1 MRKQI
6 NLSFVH
12 KGYIMN
18 IGIDKIGFAAPDYV
32 LDLADLAQARNV
44 DPNKFKIGL
53 LQSEMAVAP
62 VTQDIISL
70 GAKAAED
77 ILTEEDKQ
85 TIDMVIVGTES
96 SVDQSKAAAVTIHG
110 LLGIQPF
117 ARSIEMKEA
126 CYGATAG
133 LSLAKSHIAQ
143 FPESK
148 VLVIASDIAKYG
160 VASGGEPTQGAG
172 AVAMLVTAN
181 PRILVLNNDNV
192 CQTRD
197 IYDFWRPN
205 YDKYP
210 RVDGKFSTE
219 QYTDCL
225 TTTFDYYQQKTGKTL
240 NDFAAMCLH
249 IPFSKQGLKGLQ
261 AIAQDEETL
270 SRLTERFQE
279 AIVYNKVVG
288 NIYTGSIF
296 LSLLS
301 LLENSRALETEDQ
314 ILFYSY
320 GSGAVCEIFSG
331 QLVEDY
337 RDHLQE
343 NRLEQLNQRTKLSVK
358 EYEQVFFEEITLDET
373 GSSLNLPEDQ
383 SPFALIKVDNHK
395 RIYRK

>member
-1 MRKQI
+1 
-6 NLSFVH
+6 
-12 KGYIMN
+12 MN

-70 GAKAAED
+70 GTKVAEA

-133 LSLAKSHIAQ
+133 LSLAKSHISL

-225 TTTFDYYQQKTGKTL
+225 TTTFDYYGQKTGKTL
-240 NDFAAMCLH
+240 KDFAAMCLH

-288 NIYTGSIF
+288 NVYTGSIF

-301 LLENSRALETEDQ
+301 LLENSRALEAGDQ

-331 QLVEDY
+331 SLVEGY
-337 RDHLQE
+337 QNYLEE
-343 NRLEQLNQRTKLSVK
+343 NRLEQLNERTKLSVE
-358 EYEQVFFEEITLDET
+358 EYEQVFFREVSLDENGT
-373 GSSLNLPEDQ
+373 SLDLPADQ
-383 SPFALIKVDNHK
+383 SPFALIKVENHK
-395 RIYRK
+395 RIYRKYSRMN

>member
-1 MRKQI
+1 
-6 NLSFVH
+6 
-12 KGYIMN
+12 MN

-62 VTQDIISL
+62 ITQDIISL
-70 GAKAAED
+70 GAKAAET

-85 TIDMVIVGTES
+85 AIDMVIVGTES

-261 AIAQDEETL
+261 AITQDEETL
-270 SRLTERFQE
+270 ERLTERFQE

-301 LLENSRALETEDQ
+301 LLENSRALETGDQ

-331 QLVEDY
+331 QLVEGY

-373 GSSLNLPEDQ
+373 GSSLDLPEDQ
-383 SPFALIKVDNHK
+383 NPFALVKVENHK

>member
-1 MRKQI
+1 
-6 NLSFVH
+6 
-12 KGYIMN
+12 MN

-53 LQSEMAVAP
+53 LQSEMAVTP

-70 GAKAAED
+70 GAKAAEA

-133 LSLAKSHIAQ
+133 LSLAKSHISQ

-148 VLVIASDIAKYG
+148 VLVIASDVAKYG

-181 PRILVLNNDNV
+181 PRTLVLNNDNV

-240 NDFAAMCLH
+240 KDFAAMCLH

-301 LLENSRALETEDQ
+301 LLENSRALEAGDQ

-331 QLVEDY
+331 SLVEGY
-337 RDHLQE
+337 QNYLEE
-343 NRLEQLNQRTKLSVK
+343 NRLEQLNERTKLSVK
-358 EYEQVFFEEITLDET
+358 EYEQVFFEEVSLDENGT
-373 GSSLNLPEDQ
+373 SLDLPADQ
-383 SPFALIKVDNHK
+383 SPFALIKVENHK
-395 RIYRK
+395 RIYRKYSQMN

>member
-1 MRKQI
+1 
-6 NLSFVH
+6 
-12 KGYIMN
+12 MN

-70 GAKAAED
+70 GAKAAEA

-181 PRILVLNNDNV
+181 PQILVLNNDNV

-225 TTTFDYYQQKTGKTL
+225 TTTFDYYQQKTGKAL

-301 LLENSRALETEDQ
+301 LLENSRALETGDQ

>member
-1 MRKQI
+1 
-6 NLSFVH
+6 
-12 KGYIMN
+12 MN

-53 LQSEMAVAP
+53 LQSEMAVTP
-62 VTQDIISL
+62 VTQDIVSL
-70 GAKAAED
+70 GAKAAEA

-133 LSLAKSHIAQ
+133 LSLAKSHISL

-181 PRILVLNNDNV
+181 PRTLILNNDNV

-225 TTTFDYYQQKTGKTL
+225 TTTFDYYGQKTGKTL
-240 NDFAAMCLH
+240 KDFAAMCLH

-301 LLENSRALETEDQ
+301 LLENSRALEAGDQ

-331 QLVEDY
+331 SLVEGY
-337 RDHLQE
+337 QNYLEE
-343 NRLEQLNQRTKLSVK
+343 NRLEQLNERTKLSVE
-358 EYEQVFFEEITLDET
+358 EYEQVFFKEVSLDENGT
-373 GSSLNLPEDQ
+373 SLDLPADQ
-383 SPFALIKVDNHK
+383 SPFALIKVENHK
-395 RIYRK
+395 RIYRKYSRMN

>member
-1 MRKQI
+1 
-6 NLSFVH
+6 
-12 KGYIMN
+12 MN

-62 VTQDIISL
+62 ITQDIVTL
-70 GAKAAED
+70 GAQAAEA
-77 ILTEEDKQ
+77 ILTDDDKQ
-85 TIDMVIVGTES
+85 SIDMVIVGTES
-96 SVDQSKAAAVTIHG
+96 SVDQSKATAVSIHG

-143 FPESK
+143 FPNSK

-160 VASGGEPTQGAG
+160 VASGGEATQGAG
-172 AVAMLVTAN
+172 AVAMLVTAD

-210 RVDGKFSTE
+210 RVDGRFSTE

-225 TTTFDYYQQKTGKTL
+225 TTTFDYYQQKTSKSL
-240 NDFAAMCLH
+240 EEFAAMCLH

-261 AIAQDEETL
+261 AIAQDESTL
-270 SRLTERFQE
+270 NRLTERFQE

-301 LLENSRALETEDQ
+301 LLENSRALEAGDQ

-331 QLVEDY
+331 QLVEGY
-337 RDHLQE
+337 RNHLQE
-343 NRLEQLNQRTKLSVK
+343 NRLEILNQRTKLSLE
-358 EYEQVFFEEITLDET
+358 EYEQVFFQEITLDET
-373 GSSLNLPEDQ
+373 GTSVDLPEDQ
-383 SPFALIKVDNHK
+383 SPYALLKVENHK

>member
-1 MRKQI
+1 
-6 NLSFVH
+6 
-12 KGYIMN
+12 MN

-53 LQSEMAVAP
+53 LQSEMAVTP

-70 GAKAAED
+70 GAKAAEA

-133 LSLAKSHIAQ
+133 LSLAKSHISQ

-181 PRILVLNNDNV
+181 PRTLVLNNDNV

-219 QYTDCL
+219 QYTACL
-225 TTTFDYYQQKTGKTL
+225 TTTFGYYQQKTGKTL
-240 NDFAAMCLH
+240 KDFAAMCLH

-301 LLENSRALETEDQ
+301 LLENSRALEAGDQ

-331 QLVEDY
+331 SLVEGY
-337 RDHLQE
+337 QNYLEE
-343 NRLEQLNQRTKLSVK
+343 NRLEQLNQRTKLSVE
-358 EYEQVFFEEITLDET
+358 EYEQVFFEEVSLDENGT
-373 GSSLNLPEDQ
+373 SLDLPADQ
-383 SPFALIKVDNHK
+383 SPFALIKVENHK

>member
-1 MRKQI
+1 
-6 NLSFVH
+6 
-12 KGYIMN
+12 MN

-62 VTQDIISL
+62 ITQDIISL
-70 GAKAAED
+70 GATAAEA

-148 VLVIASDIAKYG
+148 VLVITSDIAKYG

-225 TTTFDYYQQKTGKTL
+225 TTTFGYYQQKTGKTL

-261 AIAQDEETL
+261 AITQDEETL
-270 SRLTERFQE
+270 ERLTERFQE
-279 AIVYNKVVG
+279 AIIYNKVVG

-331 QLVEDY
+331 QLVEGY

-373 GSSLNLPEDQ
+373 GSSLDLPEDQ
-383 SPFALIKVDNHK
+383 TPFALIKVENHK

>member
-1 MRKQI
+1 
-6 NLSFVH
+6 
-12 KGYIMN
+12 MN

-62 VTQDIISL
+62 ITQDIISL
-70 GAKAAED
+70 GAKAAEA

-172 AVAMLVTAN
+172 AVAMLVTAK

-261 AIAQDEETL
+261 AITQDAETL
-270 SRLTERFQE
+270 ERLTERFQE

-301 LLENSRALETEDQ
+301 LLENSRALETGDQ

-331 QLVEDY
+331 QLVEGY
-337 RDHLQE
+337 RDYLQE

-373 GSSLNLPEDQ
+373 GSSLDLPEDQ
-383 SPFALIKVDNHK
+383 TPFALIKVDNHK

>member
-1 MRKQI
+1 
-6 NLSFVH
+6 
-12 KGYIMN
+12 MN
-18 IGIDKIGFAAPDYV
+18 IGIDKIGFAAPSYV
-32 LDLADLAQARNV
+32 LNLADLALARQI

-62 VTQDIISL
+62 ITQDIVTL
-70 GAKAAED
+70 GAQAAAA
-77 ILTEEDKQ
+77 ILSEEDKAA
-85 TIDMVIVGTES
+85 IDMVIVGTES
-96 SVDQSKAAAVTIHG
+96 SIDQSKAAAVFIHQ

-117 ARSIEMKEA
+117 TRSIEIKEA

-143 FPESK
+143 SPHSK

-160 VASGGEPTQGAG
+160 IASGGEATQGAG
-172 AVAMLVTAN
+172 AIAMLITAD
-181 PRILVLNNDNV
+181 PSIMILHNDNV

-197 IYDFWRPN
+197 IMDFWRPN

-225 TTTFDYYQQKTGKTL
+225 KTTFDYYVEQTGKNL
-240 NDFAAMCLH
+240 ADFAAMCLH

-261 AIAQDEETL
+261 AICQNDEKTL
-270 SRLTERFQE
+270 HRLTKRFHE
-279 AIVYNKVVG
+279 ATVYNQVVG
-288 NIYTGSIF
+288 NIYTASIF

-301 LLENSRALETEDQ
+301 LLENSQALEAGNS

-331 QLVEDY
+331 TLVEGY
-337 RDHLQE
+337 HQQLAATER
-343 NRLEQLNQRTKLSVK
+343 LNQLRARKRLSVA
-358 EYEQVFFEEITLDET
+358 EYETIFFEEIKLDEA
-373 GSSLNLPEDQ
+373 GNAIGLPVDDC
-383 SPFALIKVDNHK
+383 PFALLSVNQHK
-395 RIYRK
+395 RIYRKN

>member
-1 MRKQI
+1 
-6 NLSFVH
+6 
-12 KGYIMN
+12 MN

-32 LDLADLAQARNV
+32 LDLADLALARNI

-62 VTQDIISL
+62 ITQDIVTL
-70 GAKAAED
+70 GAQAAEA
-77 ILTEEDKQ
+77 ILTEEDKK

-96 SVDQSKAAAVTIHG
+96 SIDQSKAAAVSIHN

-133 LSLAKSHIAQ
+133 LSLAKGHIAQ
-143 FPESK
+143 FPKSK

-160 VASGGEPTQGAG
+160 IASGGEPTQGAG

-225 TTTFDYYQQKTGKTL
+225 TTTFDYYQQKTSKKL
-240 NDFAAMCLH
+240 KDFAAMCLH

-261 AIAQDEETL
+261 AIAQDQETL
-270 SRLTERFQE
+270 TNLTERFQE
-279 AIVYNKVVG
+279 AIVYNKIVG

-301 LLENSRALETEDQ
+301 LLENSRVLKAEDQ

-331 QLVEDY
+331 YLVEGY
-337 RDHLQE
+337 LNQ
-343 NRLEQLNQRTKLSVK
+343 LEQDRLHRLNQRTKLSVE
-358 EYEQVFFEEITLDET
+358 EYENIFFEELSLDET
-373 GSSLNLPEDQ
+373 GTSSDLPVDH
-383 SPFALIKVDNHK
+383 STFSLIKVDKHK
-395 RIYRK
+395 RIYRKN

>member
-1 MRKQI
+1 
-6 NLSFVH
+6 
-12 KGYIMN
+12 MN

-70 GAKAAED
+70 GAKAAEA

-172 AVAMLVTAN
+172 AVAMLVAAS

-279 AIVYNKVVG
+279 AIVYNKVIG

-301 LLENSRALETEDQ
+301 LLENSRALETGDQ

-331 QLVEDY
+331 QLVEGY
-337 RDHLQE
+337 RNHLQE

-373 GSSLNLPEDQ
+373 GSSLDLPEDQ

>member
-1 MRKQI
+1 
-6 NLSFVH
+6 
-12 KGYIMN
+12 MN

-53 LQSEMAVAP
+53 LQSEMAVTP

-70 GAKAAED
+70 GAKAAEA

-133 LSLAKSHIAQ
+133 LSLAKSHISQ

-181 PRILVLNNDNV
+181 PRTLVLNNDNV

-225 TTTFDYYQQKTGKTL
+225 TTTFGYYQQKTGKTL
-240 NDFAAMCLH
+240 KDFAAMCLH

-301 LLENSRALETEDQ
+301 LLENSRALEAGDQ

-331 QLVEDY
+331 SLVEGY
-337 RDHLQE
+337 QNYLEE

-358 EYEQVFFEEITLDET
+358 EYEQVFFEEVSLDENGT
-373 GSSLNLPEDQ
+373 SLDLPADQ
-383 SPFALIKVDNHK
+383 SPFALIKVENHK
-395 RIYRK
+395 RIYRKYSRMN

>member
-1 MRKQI
+1 
-6 NLSFVH
+6 
-12 KGYIMN
+12 MN

-62 VTQDIISL
+62 ITQDIISL
-70 GAKAAED
+70 GAKAAET

-261 AIAQDEETL
+261 AITQDAETL
-270 SRLTERFQE
+270 DRLTERFQE

-301 LLENSRALETEDQ
+301 LLENSRALETGDQ

-331 QLVEDY
+331 QLVEGY

-373 GSSLNLPEDQ
+373 GSSLDLPEDQ
-383 SPFALIKVDNHK
+383 TPFALIKVDNHK

>member
-1 MRKQI
+1 
-6 NLSFVH
+6 
-12 KGYIMN
+12 MN

-62 VTQDIISL
+62 ITQDIISL
-70 GAKAAED
+70 GAKAAET

-225 TTTFDYYQQKTGKTL
+225 TTTFNYYQQKTGKTL
-240 NDFAAMCLH
+240 NNFAAMCLH

-261 AIAQDEETL
+261 AITRDAETL
-270 SRLTERFQE
+270 ERLTERFQE

-301 LLENSRALETEDQ
+301 LLENSRALETGDQ

-331 QLVEDY
+331 QLVEGY

-373 GSSLNLPEDQ
+373 GSSLDLPEDQ
-383 SPFALIKVDNHK
+383 TPFALIKVDNHK

>member
-1 MRKQI
+1 
-6 NLSFVH
+6 
-12 KGYIMN
+12 MN

-62 VTQDIISL
+62 ITQDIISL
-70 GAKAAED
+70 GAKAAET

-261 AIAQDEETL
+261 AITQDAETL
-270 SRLTERFQE
+270 ERLTERFQE

-301 LLENSRALETEDQ
+301 LLENSRALETGDQ

-331 QLVEDY
+331 QLVEGY

-373 GSSLNLPEDQ
+373 GSSLDLPEDQ

>member
-1 MRKQI
+1 
-6 NLSFVH
+6 
-12 KGYIMN
+12 MN

-53 LQSEMAVAP
+53 LQSEMAVTP

-70 GAKAAED
+70 GAKAAEA

-133 LSLAKSHIAQ
+133 LSLAKSHISQ

-181 PRILVLNNDNV
+181 PRTLVLNNDNV

-225 TTTFDYYQQKTGKTL
+225 TTTFGYYQQKTGKTL
-240 NDFAAMCLH
+240 KDFAAMCLH

-301 LLENSRALETEDQ
+301 LLENSRALEAGDQ

-331 QLVEDY
+331 SLVEGY
-337 RDHLQE
+337 QNYLEE

-358 EYEQVFFEEITLDET
+358 EYEQVFFEEVSLDENGT
-373 GSSLNLPEDQ
+373 SLDLPADQ
-383 SPFALIKVDNHK
+383 SPFALIKVENHK

>member
-1 MRKQI
+1 
-6 NLSFVH
+6 
-12 KGYIMN
+12 MN

-62 VTQDIISL
+62 ITQDIISL
-70 GAKAAED
+70 GAKAAEA
-77 ILTEEDKQ
+77 ILTEEDKH

-225 TTTFDYYQQKTGKTL
+225 TTTFGYYQQKTGKTL

-261 AIAQDEETL
+261 AITQDEETL
-270 SRLTERFQE
+270 ERLTERFQE

-301 LLENSRALETEDQ
+301 LLENSRALETGDQ

-331 QLVEDY
+331 QLVEGY

-373 GSSLNLPEDQ
+373 GSSLDLPEDQ
-383 SPFALIKVDNHK
+383 TPFALIKVENHK

>member
-1 MRKQI
+1 
-6 NLSFVH
+6 
-12 KGYIMN
+12 MN

-70 GAKAAED
+70 GAKAAEA
-77 ILTEEDKQ
+77 ILADEDKQ

-133 LSLAKSHIAQ
+133 LSLAKSHISQ

-181 PRILVLNNDNV
+181 PRTLVLNNDNV

-240 NDFAAMCLH
+240 KDFAAMCLH

-301 LLENSRALETEDQ
+301 LLENSRALEKGDQ

-320 GSGAVCEIFSG
+320 GSGAICEIFSG
-331 QLVEDY
+331 SLVEGYQDY
-337 RDHLQE
+337 LEE
-343 NRLEQLNQRTKLSVK
+343 NRLEQLNERTKLSVE
-358 EYEQVFFEEITLDET
+358 EYEQVFFEEVSLDENGT
-373 GSSLNLPEDQ
+373 SLDLPADQ
-383 SPFALIKVDNHK
+383 SPFALIKVENHK

>member
-1 MRKQI
+1 
-6 NLSFVH
+6 
-12 KGYIMN
+12 MN

-62 VTQDIISL
+62 ITQDIISL
-70 GAKAAED
+70 GAKAAET

-261 AIAQDEETL
+261 AITQDAETL
-270 SRLTERFQE
+270 ERLTERFQE
-279 AIVYNKVVG
+279 AIIYNKVIG

-301 LLENSRALETEDQ
+301 LLENSRALETGDQ

-331 QLVEDY
+331 QLVEGY

-343 NRLEQLNQRTKLSVK
+343 NRLKQLNQRTKLSVK

-373 GSSLNLPEDQ
+373 GSSLDLPEDQ
-383 SPFALIKVDNHK
+383 NPFALIKVDNHK

>member
-1 MRKQI
+1 
-6 NLSFVH
+6 
-12 KGYIMN
+12 MN

-32 LDLADLAQARNV
+32 LDLAELAQARNV

-62 VTQDIISL
+62 ITQDIISL
-70 GAKAAED
+70 GAKAAEA

-225 TTTFDYYQQKTGKTL
+225 ITTFDYYQQKTGKTL

-261 AIAQDEETL
+261 AITQDEETL
-270 SRLTERFQE
+270 ERLTERFQE

-301 LLENSRALETEDQ
+301 LLENSRALETGDQ

-331 QLVEDY
+331 QLVEGY

-373 GSSLNLPEDQ
+373 GSSLDLPEDQ
-383 SPFALIKVDNHK
+383 TPFALIKVDNHK
-395 RIYRK
+395 RIYRKYSRMN

>member
-1 MRKQI
+1 
-6 NLSFVH
+6 
-12 KGYIMN
+12 MN

-70 GAKAAED
+70 GAKAAEA
-77 ILTEEDKQ
+77 ILTDEDKQ

-133 LSLAKSHIAQ
+133 LSLAKSHISQ

-181 PRILVLNNDNV
+181 PRTLVLNNDNV

-240 NDFAAMCLH
+240 KDFAAMCLH

-301 LLENSRALETEDQ
+301 LLENSRALEKGDQ

-331 QLVEDY
+331 SLVEGYQDY
-337 RDHLQE
+337 LEE
-343 NRLEQLNQRTKLSVK
+343 NRLEQLNERTKLSVE
-358 EYEQVFFEEITLDET
+358 EYEQVFFEEVSLDENGT
-373 GSSLNLPEDQ
+373 SLDLPADQ
-383 SPFALIKVDNHK
+383 SPFALIKVENHK

>member
-1 MRKQI
+1 
-6 NLSFVH
+6 
-12 KGYIMN
+12 MN

-62 VTQDIISL
+62 ITQDIISL
-70 GAKAAED
+70 GAKAAEA
-77 ILTEEDKQ
+77 ILTEEDKH

-225 TTTFDYYQQKTGKTL
+225 TTTFGYYQQKTGKTL

-261 AIAQDEETL
+261 AITQDEETL
-270 SRLTERFQE
+270 ERLTERFQE

-301 LLENSRALETEDQ
+301 LLENSRALETGDQ

-331 QLVEDY
+331 QLVEGY

-358 EYEQVFFEEITLDET
+358 EYEQVFFEEIILDET
-373 GSSLNLPEDQ
+373 GSSLDLPEDQ
-383 SPFALIKVDNHK
+383 TPFALIKVDNHK
-395 RIYRK
+395 RIYRKYRRMN